1 MENNFPEKFLDVD
14 AVLRQKGR
22 KFYPYIPAF
31 FIRYLERITHQE
43 ELNQILYKLR
53 GVKNQEFL
61 EDVLFQMF
69 GVEIEIRGLENV
81 PAAGG
86 CIVSSNHPLGGLDGM
101 ALMYAVGRIRTD
113 IKFLANDILLHLPNL
128 KEMFVAVNKVGAN
141 NKEAIAGMNQVF
153 GSQQAVLIFPA
164 GLVSRKQKEGIADLE
179 WKKTF
184 ITKAIQHKLPVI
196 PTHINGKNSNFFY
209 NLARIRKLLNIK
221 ANIEMLYLAD
231 EMFKQK
237 EKKLT
242 ITFGR
247 PIPYTTFTNALSAAQ
262 WAAKVRNHVYTL
274 PLGNT
279 EF

>member
-1 MENNFPEKFLDVD
+1 MENNFPEKFLDLD
-14 AVLRQKGR
+14 AILRQKGR
-22 KFYPYIPAF
+22 NIYPYIPAF

-43 ELNQILYKLR
+43 ELNQILYRLR
-53 GVKNQEFL
+53 DVKNQDFL

-69 GVEIEIRGLENV
+69 GVDIEIRGIENI

-101 ALMYAVGRIRTD
+101 ALMYAVGRVRSD

-164 GLVSRKQKEGIADLE
+164 GLVSRKQKEGISDLE

-184 ITKAIQHKLPVI
+184 ITKSIQHKLPVI
-196 PTHINGKNSNFFY
+196 PTYINGRNSIFFY
-209 NLARIRKLLNIK
+209 NLARIRKLFKIK

-247 PIPYTTFTNALSAAQ
+247 PIPYTTFTNALSATQ
-262 WAAKVRNHVYTL
+262 WASKVRKHVYTL
-274 PLGNT
+274 AFGNT
-279 EF
+279 DF